1 MALTTIEYGSLAS
14 SATLNNNFNY
24 LDGRITTTA
33 TSVST
38 LSSQISTINTN
49 LTNNKANT
57 DLSNVTDTVLT
68 GKLSST
74 VLTNAGCLT
83 SANISS
89 ASNTVKSTVTAWSMP
104 DYSAGISVSDNW
116 TATADGWLRCQCD
129 FAGWGTY
136 VTLDGVKVSGVAC
149 LWTGDSSHWQSY
161 NLIPV
166 NAGQVVKFNGQS
178 GYMEV
183 QFYPMKGAN

>member
-83 SANISS
+83 SGNISS
-89 ASNTVKSTVTAWSMP
+89 ASNTVKSTITAWGMP
-104 DYSAGISVSDNW
+104 DYSNGISVTVNTDYTC
-116 TATADGWLRCQCD
+116 TANGWILIQSRVADGGSRYLYINSTQYDFVASAGNYYDTD
-129 FAGWGTY
+129 FAI
-136 VTLDGVKVSGVAC
+136 
-149 LWTGDSSHWQSY
+149 
-161 NLIPV
+161 IPV
-166 NAGQVVKFNGQS
+166 SAGDIVKLTS
-178 GYMEV
+178 GTIK
-183 QFYPMKGAN
+183 FYPMKGAN